1 MTTKKNENVAEK
13 PAEEKKQRKTATR
26 KTTTRKPSTRRK
38 TAKKT
43 EEEPSVDVVVTKE
56 EKVAET
62 LTEQSAET
70 VVETMEMTTPPVEE
84 VKELH
89 EESAVEEKKETPKV
103 DEPVKEEKPQPA
115 APKEPKPIPPLPKVR
130 IESIVDLINA
140 PHRQLLLSDQQI
152 QQLTLAEAE
161 QRFRCMEGILAWILN
176 YDVVISDTNIW
187 IELLVG
193 HTSNHSDPKVNAR
206 LLFER
211 QLEFISK
218 LTRFRGAK
226 FLMMSETYEEIDRFA
241 TAQAPT
247 NYKEADFS
255 DEAVCRNIAGR
266 LAKKLILSQQRENRL
281 KIEGI
286 TSESHHAAFA
296 DPAIIR
302 RTVELFAQGKRV
314 LLLTNDASVG
324 IRSIGMCDDLQRT
337 NHIDDE
343 TWEEVY
349 TPLRPMVFT
358 MEDLKLIDNY
368 TRQYH
373 FLQMA
378 AGKSWME
385 DVPQS
390 MEKHNVEP
398 LMLWMDGFRMGDKY
412 PESRVVEMQKKQQN
426 QQNQNNQQK
435 KQQPKPQQS
444 KQEQKQV
451 QQTVQPKQEPKPA
464 QSKQEP
470 KPAQPKLEQ
479 KPKQDPKQKQPKQD
493 VAPQQEPIV
502 AEVKETPEVIAETAE
517 VQEVVQAEQIA
528 APAPKKRNYRRPQR
542 GRKPKEAKT
551 E

>member
-26 KTTTRKPSTRRK
+26 KTTTRKAATTRRK
-38 TAKKT
+38 PTKKA
-43 EEEPSVDVVVTKE
+43 EE
-56 EKVAET
+56 A
-62 LTEQSAET
+62 
-70 VVETMEMTTPPVEE
+70 PVEE
-84 VKELH
+84 AP
-89 EESAVEEKKETPKV
+89 AVEETIEAPVEVAEEPK
-103 DEPVKEEKPQPA
+103 A
-115 APKEPKPIPPLPKVR
+115 APEPKLKPVPPLPQIR

-152 QQLTLAEAE
+152 QQLTLEEAE
-161 QRFRCMEGILAWILN
+161 QRFRFLEGVLAWILN
-176 YDVVISDTNIW
+176 YDIVISDTNIW

-247 NYKEADFS
+247 NHKEADFT
-255 DEAVCRNIAGR
+255 DETVCRNIAAR
-266 LAKKLILSQQRENRL
+266 LAKRLILSQQRENRL

-324 IRSIGMCDDLQRT
+324 IRSIGMCDDLQRV
-337 NHIDDE
+337 NNIDDE
-343 TWEEVY
+343 TWERVY

-358 MEDLKLIDNY
+358 FEDLKLIDNY

-373 FLQMA
+373 FMQMA
-378 AGKSWME
+378 AGKQWME
-385 DVPQS
+385 DVPQT

-435 KQQPKPQQS
+435 KQQPKPQQQKQEPAPQQEP
-444 KQEQKQV
+444 KQEQK
-451 QQTVQPKQEPKPA
+451 PKQEPKP
-464 QSKQEP
+464 KQEA
-470 KPAQPKLEQ
+470 KEPAPQAKQEQ
-479 KPKQDPKQKQPKQD
+479 QPKQQE
-493 VAPQQEPIV
+493 APQQE
-502 AEVKETPEVIAETAE
+502 VK
-517 VQEVVQAEQIA
+517 QEAEQPQA
-528 APAPKKRNYRRPQR
+528 PAPAPKKRNYRRPQR